1 MPPTNKVNT
10 ECIAFRLSP
19 TMLAELDELC
29 ALAGLSRSDYLRCIL
44 AISLGR
50 IGAVEELSHLC

>member
-10 ECIAFRLSP
+10 ECIAFRVSP
-19 TMLAELDELC
+19 RMLEELDDL
-29 ALAGLSRSDYLRCIL
+29 AARAGLNRSDYLRCIV